1 MHGWRL
7 RIGVMLPSSC
17 TVYEPEFAQIVSTQN
32 GIYSYT
38 SRLFLKDTGYEGLA
52 EMNKRIEDCSEQL
65 ATIDPDIVCYMCTAG
80 SFIGGSDGE
89 QRIIDTI
96 SKHVKCPIVTTSGGV
111 VSSLKN
117 FDATKIAM
125 LAPYDKEVVERE
137 VFFFS
142 QHGIKV
148 KDYLYQD
155 IPDNIDRGKQLPE
168 ITYNYAKKLKYQGV
182 DAILLSCGNIRSIEI
197 IETLEKDVGL
207 PVISSVTATAWK
219 ILRTAGIKD
228 KINGYGKLLSDF

>member
-142 QHGIKV
+142 QHGIK
-148 KDYLYQD
+148 
-155 IPDNIDRGKQLPE
+155 
-168 ITYNYAKKLKYQGV
+168 GV